1 MPSRDPHLSKC
12 VDKNNIDYLI
22 YATCEME
29 LDKMICRIE
38 DELTYAFDFADFDEL
53 DEACYEIQWVRTKR

>member
-1 MPSRDPHLSKC
+1 
-12 VDKNNIDYLI
+12 
-22 YATCEME
+22 ME